1 MGEEATAQRQDGH
14 APTPPDEDA
23 NNKNQEEER
32 RQDRN
37 GEQGETQVERV
48 QLIKQE
54 EHLTEQTAPYETAL
68 IIDEPLTDAPFA
80 IIEVIKI
87 VINRMNQWAHNEHDP
102 HQQKYFSA
110 HRLASQRFK
119 KCLHLVIYNFEEQ
132 LFDFLLLHAK
142 L

>member
-1 MGEEATAQRQDGH
+1 MYLIHVINRLYTHTALYKVTYKSSQKAHLIAVNGRRSNSPTAGCH

-37 GEQGETQVERV
+37 GQQGETQVERV

-54 EHLTEQTAPYETAL
+54 ETLTEQTAPYETAL
-68 IIDEPLTDAPFA
+68 IVDEPLTDAPLA

-87 VINRMNQWAHNEHDP
+87 VINRMNQ
-102 HQQKYFSA
+102 
-110 HRLASQRFK
+110 
-119 KCLHLVIYNFEEQ
+119 
-132 LFDFLLLHAK
+132 
-142 L
+142 

>member
-68 IIDEPLTDAPFA
+68 IVDEPLTDAPFA

-87 VINRMNQWAHNEHDP
+87 VINRMNQ
-102 HQQKYFSA
+102 
-110 HRLASQRFK
+110 
-119 KCLHLVIYNFEEQ
+119 
-132 LFDFLLLHAK
+132 
-142 L
+142 